1 MINFQDRV
9 NRNRSLVST
18 RQRLNDV
25 WRIEWPIEL
34 IYISAP
40 CMFQPISL
48 PIIQYTVH
56 IWFTTMPLRTH
67 LSATRNPNFL
77 LFHTHLDLFLPF
89 SSSPS
94 LSRVPS
100 SAAGGCPGVRPLS
113 APLISGHRAPAIS
126 LSCRPSP
133 PQPRRH
139 RPACAVSHPLP
150 QKALELYWN
159 CEKASP
165 VG

>member
-56 IWFTTMPLRTH
+56 I
-67 LSATRNPNFL
+67 
-77 LFHTHLDLFLPF
+77 
-89 SSSPS
+89 
-94 LSRVPS
+94 
-100 SAAGGCPGVRPLS
+100 
-113 APLISGHRAPAIS
+113 
-126 LSCRPSP
+126 
-133 PQPRRH
+133 
-139 RPACAVSHPLP
+139 
-150 QKALELYWN
+150 
-159 CEKASP
+159 
-165 VG
+165 